1 MSTLVTGDSGAMG
14 DGTRKLMVSSFRR
27 RHPVPTKMMGRIGT
41 LHLFLPPLILA
52 RSLAFVVTP
61 RLPSGATLITRHQ
74 QTSHTSGSTDGDVP
88 DLCGDR
94 GDAAGR
100 WFQINCTLRE
110 DDGIMRDCDAVVTC
124 VGVDRDDESTFVR
137 LLRPVESRQ
146 SASDA
151 IFRSAG
157 NQVPPRSAVEAIEA
171 TQRWSSNFVRRLN
184 LCPWAGQSLDTH
196 GAMRFWVL
204 LVGGDDGEE
213 LIFDRLHRTIRMAG
227 EHLVSIAAPASEDDP
242 TGRIAVDP
250 SAAISFVILARVDD
264 NVPDP
269 PTDFGSF
276 YETFLHLEDRLLD
289 ECDVYWDTNGD
300 ESGGE
305 LPLGCDITIAAFH
318 PEWKF
323 GSSDTSAIGESCQPI
338 DYEKRTPYPTVSIV
352 LSSAIDSLMDERV
365 GGADPHGSALVTKRI
380 AEVNAQTLGGL
391 GIEEVEHLYAAE
403 VTKCLPPGS

>member
-1 MSTLVTGDSGAMG
+1 MCL
-14 DGTRKLMVSSFRR
+14 
-27 RHPVPTKMMGRIGT
+27 
-41 LHLFLPPLILA
+41 PLILA
-52 RSLAFVVTP
+52 PSLAFVVTP
-61 RLPSGATLITRHQ
+61 KLPSGATLITRHQ
-74 QTSHTSGSTDGDVP
+74 QQDQDPGSTDGDAASVP

-94 GDAAGR
+94 VDAADR
-100 WFQINCTLRE
+100 WFQINSTLRE
-110 DDGIMRDCDAVVTC
+110 DDGIMRDCDAVVTW
-124 VGVDRDDESTFVR
+124 VGVDRDESTVVR
-137 LLRPVESRQ
+137 LLQPVESRQ

-151 IFRSAG
+151 ILRSAG

-184 LCPWAGQSLDTH
+184 LCPWAAQSLDTQ

-204 LVGGDDGEE
+204 LVGEDDGEE

-250 SAAISFVILARVDD
+250 SAAISFVILARVDG
-264 NVPDP
+264 NVPNP
-269 PTDFGSF
+269 PAADFGSF
-276 YETFLHLEDRLLD
+276 YETFLYLEDRFLD
-289 ECDVYWDTNGD
+289 ECDVYWNTNGD

-323 GSSDTSAIGESCQPI
+323 DSSDTSAIGESCQPI

-380 AEVNAQTLGGL
+380 AEVNVQTLDGL
-391 GIEEVEHLYAAE
+391 GIEEVERLYAAE
-403 VTKCLPPGS
+403 VAKCLPPGS